1 VKADACTMCEEAVN
15 YLKLFVNNNATEQE
29 VQDMLENEVCS
40 QLGELSS
47 MVSLY
52 HLLIT
57 FISIVFLIQ
66 FTVTY
71 VYLIYVYMYIF
82 ANSKVYIFKV
92 INIFSSVLVFF
103 NKIISPGSV

>member
-15 YLKLFVNNNATEQE
+15 YLKLFVNNNSTEQE

-57 FISIVFLIQ
+57 LKSFVF
-66 FTVTY
+66 
-71 VYLIYVYMYIF
+71 
-82 ANSKVYIFKV
+82 
-92 INIFSSVLVFF
+92 
-103 NKIISPGSV
+103 